1 MNISVKNMER
11 GIQLMELFQNNFQ
24 EFETE
29 ISKLSDKD
37 KEQISWWWRRCED
50 YLNKHKTLD
59 RFM

>member
-24 EFETE
+24 QFETE

-50 YLNKHKTLD
+50 YLTNIRH
-59 RFM
+59 